1 MNELFSVN
9 ATTIIHVSRLDGAF
23 GLSIGNTYAVLS
35 DSEAENFAEHI
46 LDTIHGA
53 SEPAPEPVDS
63 TTEGENG

>member
-35 DSEAENFAEHI
+35 DSEAEAFAEHI
-46 LDTIHGA
+46 LDTIHGVA
-53 SEPAPEPVDS
+53 ESAPEQVDS

>member
-9 ATTIIHVSRLDGAF
+9 ATTIIHVSRLIGAF

-35 DSEAENFAEHI
+35 DYEAEQFAEHI

-53 SEPAPEPVDS
+53 DISAQTEVVSD
-63 TTEGENG
+63 TEGKNG